1 MSAEVLTVI
10 AVAAA
15 VGVSAGLWSSM
26 GGLFSSAVLQR
37 QNYAGRQVVI
47 GSGLVVVLA
56 TLVVAGVLRATVRG
70 AGQGGDIDRWTVSSS
85 VTTALLLATGFCLLG
100 LIDDLV
106 GDADR
111 RGFRGHIGAA
121 LRGQVT
127 TGFVKLAGGVLWAF
141 VAIGA
146 TWGWDGLR
154 ATLLVAASA
163 NLGNLL
169 DRAPGRAIKVSL
181 IGVGVVLLCG
191 VPLAQVAG
199 TLVVVG
205 AAVGVLWPD
214 LRERCMLGDTGSNVL
229 GAVVGLGLVAALGS
243 LGEWIALAVVVALN
257 LVSEKV
263 SFSRVIDATPP
274 LRWFDRLGSLR
285 GTSDS

>member
-1 MSAEVLTVI
+1 MSAEVLTVV

-15 VGVSAGLWSSM
+15 VGVSAALWRSM
-26 GGLFSSAVLQR
+26 EGLFSSAVLQR
-37 QNYAGRQVVI
+37 QNYAGRQVAI

-56 TLVVAGVLRATVRG
+56 TLVVAGVLRATVQG
-70 AGQGGDIDRWTVSSS
+70 PGQGGDIDRWIVGSS
-85 VTTALLLATGFCLLG
+85 VATALVLAAGFCLLG
-100 LIDDLV
+100 LLDDLV
-106 GDADR
+106 GDSDR
-111 RGFRGHIGAA
+111 RGFRGHVGAA

-169 DRAPGRAIKVSL
+169 DRAPGRAIKASV
-181 IGVGVVLLCG
+181 IGVVVVLSCG
-191 VPLAQVAG
+191 VALAQVAG

-229 GAVVGLGLVAALGS
+229 GAVVGWGLVMALGS
-243 LGEWIALAVVVALN
+243 TGQWIALAVVVALN

-263 SFSRVIDATPP
+263 SFSKVIDATPP

-285 GTSDS
+285 RMSDA

>member
-15 VGVSAGLWSSM
+15 AGVSAALWLSM

-37 QNYAGRQVVI
+37 QNYAGRQVAI

-56 TLVVAGVLRATVRG
+56 TLVVAGVLRATVQG
-70 AGQGGDIDRWTVSSS
+70 PIQGGDIDRWTVSSS
-85 VTTALLLATGFCLLG
+85 VTTALLLAAGFCLLG
-100 LIDDLV
+100 LLDDLV

-111 RGFRGHIGAA
+111 RGFRGHVGAA

-141 VAIGA
+141 IAIGA

-169 DRAPGRAIKVSL
+169 DRAPGRAIKASV
-181 IGVGVVLLCG
+181 IGVAVVLVCG
-191 VPLAQVAG
+191 VALAQVAG

-229 GAVVGLGLVAALGS
+229 GAVVGLGLVAALG
-243 LGEWIALAVVVALN
+243 GPGQWAALAVVVGLN
-257 LVSEKV
+257 LLSEKV

-274 LRWFDRLGSLR
+274 LCWFDRLGSLR
-285 GTSDS
+285 RASDA